1 MKNDTIYGFVTV
13 RTASTRLPN
22 KCLLLIN
29 KLESIKVLIK
39 RIKSRKY
46 SFNILTSNTKSDDFL
61 CDILKDEKINIF
73 RGNPDLNPTYSNNI
87 DFGYLKRFE
96 SSFTINTSAYF
107 QRSTDTYNFINQENG
122 ETVQLN
128 GVEIPVDGII

>member
-1 MKNDTIYGFVTV
+1 MPNIHVCLQV
-13 RTASTRLPN
+13 RSSSNRLPN

-39 RIKSRKY
+39 RIKYRKY

-73 RGNPDLNPTYSNNI
+73 RGNLNNVY
-87 DFGYLKRFE
+87 KRFIE
-96 SSFTINTSAYF
+96 FSKK
-107 QRSTDTYNFINQENG
+107 
-122 ETVQLN
+122 
-128 GVEIPVDGII
+128 